1 MKHKREKE
9 LQIVRNL
16 TINVQS
22 NKSLQMKENDTEGVN
37 KCSYLDCV
45 VTNNGVA

>member
-1 MKHKREKE
+1 
-9 LQIVRNL
+9 VRKL

-22 NKSLQMKENDTEGVN
+22 DRSLQMKENDTEGVS

-45 VTNNGVA
+45 VTNIGLAEECVKIIV